1 MSSQDSPRA
10 GPVAPN
16 GNSGAYQRLSGRRLG
31 KAKRGFEVGQ
41 PNSASDKKGPSAGGF
56 ESAEA
61 VGRNTNGATLARS
74 LFTKRDLLD

>member
-1 MSSQDSPRA
+1 MPAKFQLEKASVLSLA
-10 GPVAPN
+10 GWMEFREAEDHLAKKAP
-16 GNSGAYQRLSGRRLG
+16 A
-31 KAKRGFEVGQ
+31 RGL
-41 PNSASDKKGPSAGGF
+41 